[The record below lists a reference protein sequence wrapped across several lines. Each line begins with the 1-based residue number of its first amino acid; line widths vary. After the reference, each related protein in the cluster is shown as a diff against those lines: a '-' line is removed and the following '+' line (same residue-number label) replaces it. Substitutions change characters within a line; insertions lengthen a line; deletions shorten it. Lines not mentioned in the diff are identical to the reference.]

1 MGRLRFSVLASG
13 SGGNACYVE
22 TGHARIL
29 IDAGIPC
36 RDLIQRLKKIGA
48 DPERLDAL
56 IITHEHSDHV
66 RGAGAVA
73 RRFDLPVYLNRR
85 TYERGRQTLGNL
97 PKPIIF
103 HTGQTLTIRD
113 LNVETFTKCH
123 DAADPVGVVLGC
135 DGCRVGLATDLGRS
149 TRLVEEQL
157 KGCRAVI
164 LEFNHDVCM
173 LEQGP
178 YPLFLKR
185 RIKGPDGHLS
195 NAQAGEILGG
205 LCHRGME
212 MVVLA
217 HLSEINNTV
226 EKALHHAHEALE
238 QSGPWAGKVMVSSQK
253 EPLPL
258 LAP

>member
-1 MGRLRFSVLASG
+1 MGGMRFSPLASG

-22 TGHARIL
+22 TAHARIL

-36 RDLIQRLKKIGA
+36 RDLIQRLKKIGV
-48 DPERLDAL
+48 DPEGLDAL
-56 IITHEHSDHV
+56 IITHEHLDHV
-66 RGAGAVA
+66 RGAGPVA
-73 RRFDLPVYLNRR
+73 RQFDLPVYLNRR
-85 TYERGRQTLGNL
+85 TYERARKTLGNL
-97 PKPIIF
+97 QKPILF

-123 DAADPVGVVLGC
+123 DAADPVGVVFGC
-135 DGCRVGLATDLGRS
+135 DGCRVGLATDLGRP
-149 TRLVEEQL
+149 TRLVEDQL
-157 KGCRAVI
+157 RGCQAVI
-164 LEFNHDVCM
+164 LEFNHDLCM

-178 YPLFLKR
+178 YPLSLKR

-205 LCHRGME
+205 LCHEGME

-217 HLSEINNTV
+217 HLSETNNTV

-238 QSGPWAGKVMVSSQK
+238 QYGRWAGKVMVSSQNQ
-253 EPLPL
+253 PLPL
-258 LAP
+258 LEP

>member
-1 MGRLRFSVLASG
+1 MAGLRFSSLASG

-22 TGHARIL
+22 TSRAKVVV
-29 IDAGIPC
+29 DAGISC
-36 RDLIQRLKKIGA
+36 RDLVQRLTKIGV
-48 DPERLDAL
+48 DPDGLDAI
-56 IITHEHSDHV
+56 IITHEHLDHV
-66 RGAGAVA
+66 RGAGALA

-85 TYERGRQTLGNL
+85 TYERGRKTFGDL
-97 PKPIIF
+97 PKPILF

-135 DGCRVGLATDLGRS
+135 DGCRMGLATDLGRP

-164 LEFNHDVCM
+164 LEFNHDLCM

-195 NAQAGEILGG
+195 NVQAGSLLGG
-205 LCHRGME
+205 LCHGGLE

-217 HLSEINNTV
+217 HLSEVNNTV
-226 EKALHHAHEALE
+226 EKALQHAHEALD
-238 QSGPWAGKVMVSSQK
+238 QYGHWRGSVAVSSQS

-258 LAP
+258 VEL